1 MLPTLLCVDDE
12 PLILNSIERLFE
24 DDFEVVKGTSGAQ
37 ALQQLKQQQIDV
49 LISDQRMPGMTG
61 VELLEQAK
69 TISPATMR
77 ILLTGYADLG
87 AVRAAVNAGEVFRY
101 LTKPWSNTVLR
112 ETVRY
117 ALAAGGAY

>member
-24 DDFEVVKGTSGAQ
+24 DDFEVVKATSGAQ

-101 LTKPWSNTVLR
+101 
-112 ETVRY
+112 
-117 ALAAGGAY
+117 